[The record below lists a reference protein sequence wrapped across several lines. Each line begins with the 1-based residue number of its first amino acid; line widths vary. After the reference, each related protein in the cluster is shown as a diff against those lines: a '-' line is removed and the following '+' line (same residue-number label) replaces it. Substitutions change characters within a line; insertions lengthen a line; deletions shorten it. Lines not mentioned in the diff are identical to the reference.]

1 MTRLETAQAA
11 YGIAFK
17 TMPPEPFGINDDHL
31 ARVLEQAVADG
42 RPLPESFDWWAEMP
56 PDAKA

>member
-17 TMPPEPFGINDDHL
+17 QTPPEPFGINDDHL
-31 ARVLEQAVADG
+31 AQTLERAVASG
-42 RPLPESFDWWAEMP
+42 HPIPESFDWWAEMP
-56 PDAKA
+56 QDAKA